1 MDFKFFKDARVLS
14 FIGGAA
20 AVICF
25 KKIIESQKA
34 HDVCVS
40 GVAKGMQLFTEAKA
54 TAVNIKEEAEDIC
67 KEARST
73 IADEEKDEVQDR
85 S

>member
-1 MDFKFFKDARVLS
+1 MNLKFIKNERVLC
-14 FIGGAA
+14 FLGGALA
-20 AVICF
+20 AVCC
-25 KKIIESQKA
+25 KKLIESQKT

-40 GVAKGMQLFTEAKA
+40 GVAKGMQLFKEAKA

-67 KEARST
+67 KEAKDS
-73 IADEEKDEVQDR
+73 IEKEEDNEIQDC